1 MKKILSIILLLL
13 AGISIIADEQQQIT
27 EEQYQV
33 TAETLN
39 VRQKPNK
46 HSEIKGKLQ
55 KGDIVNV
62 TKIEKGWAEIWY
74 KCYNAYVN
82 EKFITPYTPPQIE
95 PEKEETHSWVP
106 RFTIRDID
114 VNKYANGKGKWL
126 IYLIL
131 FFAVTMYAAA
141 KDGEEQEGTLGIFV
155 ITCPIILYYL
165 LRLGKHAHWFC
176 MPNQVGWL
184 WAIVGF
190 VALGFVTLALTIAY
204 NNVMRYVRM
213 EAGDFSLAIGW
224 KSWIYCSIPAVI
236 ASIFEWETWCFWLA
250 IILGIC
256 QIIQIIRIFQGVIP
270 EKGIIAA
277 IAIIILYF
285 LGLITITALMIQFV
299 SLLIVVLLIGG
310 CLYGAATTSVGGS
323 SSHNP
328 SENTPTYPKEGY
340 IDVDGKRIYGR
351 FNTDSTFENDL
362 NGDRYDSGLSGWNK
376 RE

>member
-1 MKKILSIILLLL
+1 MKKILSIILILL
-13 AGISIIADEQQQIT
+13 AGISIIADEQQIT
-27 EEQYQV
+27 EELYQV

-62 TKIEKGWAEIWY
+62 TKIQNGWAEIWY

-106 RFTIRDID
+106 RFTLGDID

-131 FFAVTMYAAA
+131 GLAVTMFGA
-141 KDGEEQEGTLGIFV
+141 KDSEEQEGLLGIFV

-204 NNVMRYVRM
+204 SKAMRYIR
-213 EAGDFSLAIGW
+213 ETAGDFSLAIGW

-285 LGLITITALMIQFV
+285 LGLITITALMLQFV

-310 CLYGAATTSVGGS
+310 FIYGAATTSIGGS
-323 SSHNP
+323 SSRNP
-328 SENTPTYPKEGY
+328 SENIPTYPKEGY
-340 IDVDGKRIYGR
+340 IDVDGERIYGR
-351 FNTDSTFENDL
+351 FNTDSTFEDGR
-362 NGDRYDSGLSGWNK
+362 GDRYDSFLGGWNK

>member
-62 TKIEKGWAEIWY
+62 TKIQNGWAEIWY

-106 RFTIRDID
+106 RFTLGDID

-131 FFAVTMYAAA
+131 GLAVIMFGA
-141 KDGEEQEGTLGIFV
+141 KDSEEHEGTLGIFV

-285 LGLITITALMIQFV
+285 LGLITITALMLQFV
-299 SLLIVVLLIGG
+299 GLLIVVLIIGG
-310 CLYGAATTSVGGS
+310 FLYGAAITNVGGS
-323 SSHNP
+323 SSSTP
-328 SENTPTYPKEGY
+328 STPTYPKEGY
-340 IDVDGKRIYGR
+340 IDVDGERIYGR
-351 FNTDSTFENDL
+351 FNTDSTFEESYS
-362 NGDRYDSGLSGWNK
+362 GDRYDSGLGGWDK

>member
-1 MKKILSIILLLL
+1 MKKILGIILLLL

-46 HSEIKGKLQ
+46 HSEIKGKLN
-55 KGDIVNV
+55 KGDIVYV
-62 TKIEKGWAEIWY
+62 TQIQNGWAKITY
-74 KCYNAYVN
+74 KCYDAYVYD
-82 EKFITPYTPPQIE
+82 KFITPYTPPQIE

-106 RFTIRDID
+106 RFTLGDID
-114 VNKYANGKGKWL
+114 WYKYANGKGKWL

-131 FFAVTMYAAA
+131 GLAVSMFAL
-141 KDGEEQEGTLGIFV
+141 KDEQEHEGTLGIFV

-165 LRLGKHAHWFC
+165 LRLGKHADWFC

-190 VALGFVTLALTIAY
+190 VALGFVIIALTFAY
-204 NNVMRYVRM
+204 SNAMRYVRI

-224 KSWIYCSIPAVI
+224 KSWIYCSILATI

-285 LGLITITALMIQFV
+285 IGLITITALMLQFV
-299 SLLIVVLLIGG
+299 SLLIIVLIAGG
-310 CLYGAATTSVGGS
+310 FLYGAATTSVGGS
-323 SSHNP
+323 SSYNP

-362 NGDRYDSGLSGWNK
+362 TGDRYDSTMGGWEK

>member
-1 MKKILSIILLLL
+1 MKKILSIILILL
-13 AGISIIADEQQQIT
+13 AGISIIADEQQIT
-27 EEQYQV
+27 EELYQV

-62 TKIEKGWAEIWY
+62 TKIQNGWAEIWY

-106 RFTIRDID
+106 RFTLGDID

-131 FFAVTMYAAA
+131 GLAVTMFGA
-141 KDGEEQEGTLGIFV
+141 KDSEEQEGLLGIFV

-204 NNVMRYVRM
+204 SKAMRYIR
-213 EAGDFSLAIGW
+213 ETAGDFSLAIGW

-285 LGLITITALMIQFV
+285 LGLITITALMLQFV

-310 CLYGAATTSVGGS
+310 FIYGAATTSIGGS
-323 SSHNP
+323 SSRNP
-328 SENTPTYPKEGY
+328 SENIPTYPKEGY

-362 NGDRYDSGLSGWNK
+362 TGDRYDSSMGGWNK

>member
-13 AGISIIADEQQQIT
+13 AGISIIADEQQTT

-55 KGDIVNV
+55 KGDIVYV
-62 TKIEKGWAEIWY
+62 TKIENGWAEIWY

-106 RFTIRDID
+106 RFTLGDI
-114 VNKYANGKGKWL
+114 NWHKYANGKGKWL

-141 KDGEEQEGTLGIFV
+141 KDGEEQEGTLGMFV

-165 LRLGKHAHWFC
+165 MRLGKHAHWFC

-190 VALGFVTLALTIAY
+190 VALGFVTIALTIAY
-204 NNVMRYVRM
+204 SNAMRFVR
-213 EAGDFSLAIGW
+213 ETAGDFSLAIGW

-285 LGLITITALMIQFV
+285 LGLITITALMLQFI
-299 SLLIVVLLIGG
+299 SLLIVVLLVGG
-310 CLYGAATTSVGGS
+310 ALYGAATTSVGGS
-323 SSHNP
+323 SSYN
-328 SENTPTYPKEGY
+328 SSDNKPTYPKEGY
-340 IDVDGKRIYGR
+340 IDVDGERIYGR
-351 FNTDSTFENDL
+351 FNSSNTFEES
-362 NGDRYDSGLSGWNK
+362 GSHERYDSTMGGGWEK

>member
-13 AGISIIADEQQQIT
+13 AGISIIADEQQIT
-27 EEQYQV
+27 EELYQV

-62 TKIEKGWAEIWY
+62 TKIQNGWAEIWY

-106 RFTIRDID
+106 RFTLGDID

-131 FFAVTMYAAA
+131 GLAVIMFGA
-141 KDGEEQEGTLGIFV
+141 KDSEEQEGLLGIFV

-204 NNVMRYVRM
+204 SKAMRYIR
-213 EAGDFSLAIGW
+213 ETAGDFSLAIGW

-285 LGLITITALMIQFV
+285 LGLITITALMLQFV

-310 CLYGAATTSVGGS
+310 FIYGAATTSIGGS
-323 SSHNP
+323 SSRNP
-328 SENTPTYPKEGY
+328 SENIPTYPKEGY

-351 FNTDSTFENDL
+351 FNSNSTFEDGS
-362 NGDRYDSGLSGWNK
+362 GDRYDSFLGGWNK

>member
-27 EEQYQV
+27 EELYQV

-62 TKIEKGWAEIWY
+62 TKIQNGWAEIWY

-106 RFTIRDID
+106 RFTLGDID

-131 FFAVTMYAAA
+131 FLAVSMFAA
-141 KDGEEQEGTLGIFV
+141 KDSEEHEGTLGIFV

-204 NNVMRYVRM
+204 NNVMRYVRI

-285 LGLITITALMIQFV
+285 LGLITITALMLQFV

-310 CLYGAATTSVGGS
+310 FLYGAATTSIGGS
-323 SSHNP
+323 SSQNP
-328 SENTPTYPKEGY
+328 SENIPTYPKEGY
-340 IDVDGKRIYGR
+340 IDVDGERIYGR
-351 FNTDSTFENDL
+351 FNSSNTFEDGS
-362 NGDRYDSGLSGWNK
+362 GDRYDSSMGGWKK

>member
-13 AGISIIADEQQQIT
+13 AGISIIADEQQIT
-27 EEQYQV
+27 EELYQV

-62 TKIEKGWAEIWY
+62 TKIQNGWAEIWY

-106 RFTIRDID
+106 RFTLGDID

-131 FFAVTMYAAA
+131 GLAVTMFGA
-141 KDGEEQEGTLGIFV
+141 KDSEEQEGLLGIFV

-204 NNVMRYVRM
+204 SKAMRYIR
-213 EAGDFSLAIGW
+213 ETAGDFSLAIGW

-285 LGLITITALMIQFV
+285 LGLITITALMLQFV

-310 CLYGAATTSVGGS
+310 FIYGAATTSIGGS
-323 SSHNP
+323 SSRNP
-328 SENTPTYPKEGY
+328 SENIPTYPKEGY

-351 FNTDSTFENDL
+351 FNSNSTFEDGS
-362 NGDRYDSGLSGWNK
+362 GDRYDSFLGGWKK

>member
-106 RFTIRDID
+106 RFTLGDID

-131 FFAVTMYAAA
+131 GLAVIMFGA
-141 KDGEEQEGTLGIFV
+141 KDSEEHEGTLGIFV

-204 NNVMRYVRM
+204 NNVMRYVRI

-277 IAIIILYF
+277 IAIILLYF
-285 LGLITITALMIQFV
+285 LGLITITALMLQFI
-299 SLLIVVLLIGG
+299 SLLIVVLLVGG

-340 IDVDGKRIYGR
+340 IDVDGERIYGR
-351 FNTDSTFENDL
+351 FNSDNTFEDGS
-362 NGDRYDSGLSGWNK
+362 GDRYDSFLGGWNK

>member
-13 AGISIIADEQQQIT
+13 VGISIIADEQQIT
-27 EEQYQV
+27 EELYQV

-62 TKIEKGWAEIWY
+62 TKIQNGWAEIWY

-106 RFTIRDID
+106 RFTLGDID

-126 IYLIL
+126 IYLIFGL
-131 FFAVTMYAAA
+131 AVIMFGA
-141 KDGEEQEGTLGIFV
+141 KDSEEQEGLLGIFV

-204 NNVMRYVRM
+204 SKAMRYIR
-213 EAGDFSLAIGW
+213 ETAGDFSLAIGW

-285 LGLITITALMIQFV
+285 LGLITITALMLQFV

-310 CLYGAATTSVGGS
+310 FIYGAATTSIGGS
-323 SSHNP
+323 SSRNP
-328 SENTPTYPKEGY
+328 SENIPTYPKEGY
-340 IDVDGKRIYGR
+340 IDVDGERIYGR

-362 NGDRYDSGLSGWNK
+362 TGDRYDSCMSGWKK
-376 RE
+376 RD